1 MISVSNAS
9 EANKS
14 IPQSEVIGQLPDTKM
29 AEDRPRANSVQWRAG
44 AIELP
49 MLCLIVGAALIYGW
63 LQRSEGHLTAEN
75 GAGYYLGIGGSFL
88 MLALLLYPLRKRI
101 RALRIIGSVRPW
113 FRIHMLLGV
122 IGPALILLHSNFSM
136 GSLNSTIALICM
148 LIVAGSGFIGR
159 FFYSRIHR
167 GLYGRKAHVR
177 EFLNDAGIFKASLL
191 ADDPGN
197 SRFLESLQEYEDHR
211 LLDTPGLALGIW
223 RALTAGFAGR
233 RIRKQ
238 VLKNMRLLIDQRAAQ
253 ENWSKA
259 VSRTHLAAF
268 RKNIDSYIQAVS
280 RAEAF
285 TLYERL
291 FSLWHMLH
299 LPLFIILVFATLVH
313 VIAVHLY

>member
-1 MISVSNAS
+1 
-9 EANKS
+9 
-14 IPQSEVIGQLPDTKM
+14 
-29 AEDRPRANSVQWRAG
+29 
-44 AIELP
+44 
-49 MLCLIVGAALIYGW
+49 
-63 LQRSEGHLTAEN
+63 
-75 GAGYYLGIGGSFL
+75 

-101 RALRIIGSVRPW
+101 QALRIIGSVRPW

-148 LIVAGSGFIGR
+148 LVVAGSGFIGR
-159 FFYSRIHR
+159 FLYSRIHR

-197 SRFLESLQEYEDHR
+197 SRFLETLQEYEDHR
-211 LLDTPGLALGIW
+211 LLDKPGLVLGIW

-233 RIRKQ
+233 RVRKL
-238 VLKNMRLLIDQRAAQ
+238 VLKNMRLLIDRRSVQ
-253 ENWSKA
+253 EGWSKA
-259 VSRTHLAAF
+259 ASRAHLATY
-268 RKNIDSYIQAVS
+268 RRHLGSYIQAVT

-299 LPLFIILVFATLVH
+299 LPLFIILVLAALVH
-313 VIAVHLY
+313 VFAVHLY